1 MNVSIARVT
10 LTDYAQ
16 THLDH
21 SSVLVR
27 SDLPEMVS
35 SVEVGWYDILL
46 TLCIILAQRI
56 LHYYNDSCVADSYK
70 ALYCSRYCSPCNPI
84 LCFIH
89 YYMFYRHAILQRTC
103 YSPVADLL
111 HGLSINVISGYVILP
126 PPTLRQVLRIH
137 LTVSDVHIFIILP
150 FEYFTWCI
158 LHGIFSMYCKHWKVA
173 NYLHD
178 GIRLFCYLLLASFLY
193 FIYSS
198 CWECAVCT

>member
-46 TLCIILAQRI
+46 TLCNILAQRF

-70 ALYCSRYCSPCNPI
+70 ALYCSRYCSPSLSNTRLDIELLQPFLSVEIPCK
-84 LCFIH
+84 FIT
-89 YYMFYRHAILQRTC
+89 AK
-103 YSPVADLL
+103 
-111 HGLSINVISGYVILP
+111 LSIRKPGSSSMLIVK
-126 PPTLRQVLRIH
+126 
-137 LTVSDVHIFIILP
+137 
-150 FEYFTWCI
+150 FTWCFHRQKSI
-158 LHGIFSMYCKHWKVA
+158 IC
-173 NYLHD
+173 
-178 GIRLFCYLLLASFLY
+178 
-193 FIYSS
+193 FIAMQSYK
-198 CWECAVCT
+198 ELVTAL